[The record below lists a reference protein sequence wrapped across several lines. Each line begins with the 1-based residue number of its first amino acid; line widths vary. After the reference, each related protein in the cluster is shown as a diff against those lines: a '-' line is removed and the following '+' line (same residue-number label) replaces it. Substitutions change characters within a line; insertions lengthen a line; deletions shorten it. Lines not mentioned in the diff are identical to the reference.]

1 MAADVIRAPNPVGVR
16 VTLLASGAVAG
27 AFAWRALDLSLA
39 DLVPTEGGLALA
51 GRFFARA
58 LTPAWRSES
67 AFVPEGTPPLLEVA
81 LEAAFHTVILGAAAM
96 GLALVLGVVL
106 GFAASSAWWSGEGA
120 SVRGGVAGVFQRTL
134 LPGLCAAA
142 RLLIIGMRSVHELL
156 WAVLFLAAVGL
167 SDLAAVF
174 ALAIPYAGV
183 LAKIFSELV
192 DEAPRQAAGA
202 LRGAGASGVQTY
214 AFALVPCALPDMVA
228 YAFYRFECM
237 LRSSA
242 VLGFFGFPT
251 LGLYIR
257 QSFNATNYGEVWTF
271 LYVLLLLVI
280 AADTWSGAVR
290 KRVLA

>member
-1 MAADVIRAPNPVGVR
+1 MAADDVRAPAPVGVR
-16 VTLLASGAVAG
+16 VILFASGALAC
-27 AFAWRALDLSLA
+27 ALAWRGLGLSLSE
-39 DLVPTEGGLALA
+39 LVPTAGGLELA

-58 LTPAWRSES
+58 LSPAWQAES
-67 AFVPEGTPPLLEVA
+67 ALVPEGTPPLLELAVQ
-81 LEAAFHTVILGAAAM
+81 AAAHTVIVGAAAM
-96 GLALVLGVVL
+96 SLALLLGVVL

-120 SVRGGVAGVFQRTL
+120 SERNGVVAWLRRSLFPL
-134 LPGLCAAA
+134 ACAAA

-167 SDLAAVF
+167 NDLAAVF
-174 ALAIPYAGV
+174 ALAIPYGGV

-192 DEAPRQAAGA
+192 DEAPRNSATA
-202 LRGAGASGVQTY
+202 LRGVGASGLQTY
-214 AFALVPCALPDMVA
+214 CFALIPRALPDMVA
-228 YAFYRFECM
+228 YAFYRFECI

-257 QSFNATNYGEVWTF
+257 QSFSATNYGEVWTF
-271 LYVLLLLVI
+271 LYTLLVLI
-280 AADTWSGAVR
+280 VAADAWSGAVR